1 MSLELR
7 DVSLTYPSGIHAL
20 RQVTLSIGSG
30 LFGLLGPNGA
40 GKSTLMRTLA
50 TLQQPD
56 SGSIRLH
63 ELDVVE
69 EPARARARIGYLPQD
84 FGLYPQLTAER
95 TLDHFV
101 QLKGLHDRTE
111 RRRVVHQLLDQVN
124 LHPQRGQR
132 VGGFSGGMRQRLGI
146 AIALAG
152 RPDLVIVDEPTSG
165 LDPNERF
172 RFLNLLADISAE
184 TIVLLSTHI
193 VQDIEALC
201 RRVAILRQG
210 TIVAVGSPGELAVGL
225 RGRLWRARLDRASTA
240 ALPPDYVLLSMRLIA
255 GAVDVIVRCD
265 VPMTDARFAPVE
277 PDLESVFF
285 HHVPANLHGV
295 LHAR

>member
-7 DVSLTYPSGIHAL
+7 DVSLTYPSGIRAL
-20 RQVTLSIGSG
+20 QQVTLSIGSG

-63 ELDVVE
+63 DLDVIKD
-69 EPARARARIGYLPQD
+69 PAQARTRIGYLPQD

-95 TLDHFV
+95 TLNHFV
-101 QLKGLHDRTE
+101 QLKGLHDRTV

-124 LHPQRGQR
+124 LLTQRSQR

-172 RFLNLLADISAE
+172 RFLNLLADISAD

-210 TIVAVGSPGELAVGL
+210 TIVAAGSPSELAAVL
-225 RGRLWRARLDRASTA
+225 RGRVWRARLDRSSA
-240 ALPPDYVLLSMRLIA
+240 ATLPPEYVLLSTRLIA
-255 GAVDVIVRCD
+255 GEVDVVVQCEA
-265 VPMTDARFAPVE
+265 PMTDTRFTPVE

-285 HHVPANLHGV
+285 HHVPANLHV
-295 LHAR
+295 SAHAR